1 MDYEQLLNKAYDA
14 VKLNLEEI
22 NQQRFEIPKIK
33 GHHLGNRTVI
43 TNYLHLV
50 THLRREP
57 EHLIKFLTKELAC
70 SIDFQNERIILS
82 RKLSSKE
89 INNKI
94 ERYVN
99 QFVICQKCKKPD
111 TEIKEENGKNFIH
124 CLACG
129 SKYQI
134 HKL

>member
-1 MDYEQLLNKAYDA
+1 MNYEELLNKAYNA

-22 NQQRFEIPKIK
+22 DHQRFEIPKIK
-33 GHHLGNRTVI
+33 GHHLGNKTVI
-43 TNYLHLV
+43 TNYTQLV
-50 THLRREP
+50 THIRREP

-89 INNKI
+89 INEKI
-94 ERYVN
+94 EKYIN

-111 TEIKEENGKNFIH
+111 TEIKEEDNKSFIH

-129 SKYQI
+129 AKYQI